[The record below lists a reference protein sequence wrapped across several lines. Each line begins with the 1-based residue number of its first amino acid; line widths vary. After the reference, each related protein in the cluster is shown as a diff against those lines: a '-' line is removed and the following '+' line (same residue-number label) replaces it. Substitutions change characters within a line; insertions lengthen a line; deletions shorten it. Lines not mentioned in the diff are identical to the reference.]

1 MRSAPHVLVVGGGA
15 VGLSTALFTR
25 RLLPEATVTV
35 VERDPTYA
43 RASSA
48 LSASSIRMQFS
59 TPVNIALSMFGL
71 QFLRDLQRQQSLS
84 LVEGGYLFV
93 ATPAGEAV
101 LRANHAVQTQHGAAV
116 HLLSPA
122 QLKERLGWVNTQDIT
137 LATLGESTATS
148 GEGWFDGYAL
158 TQALRRMALA
168 AGVQWLKAEVV
179 ALEHSSRTIKAAR
192 TASGE
197 RLEADWFVNAAGPW
211 ARSVA
216 AMAGIDLP
224 VFARRRTVFVMSCP
238 TPVHHCPLVVDPSGV
253 WFRPE
258 GGTLSHQTHFIGGTS
273 PKDGEPDP
281 DDLPLE
287 PDLAQFEQTVWPAMA
302 HRVPAFEALRVE
314 SAWAGYYEVHPMDH
328 NGIVGPHPALQNLL
342 FANGFSG
349 HGIQHAPGVG
359 RAVAEWL
366 ASASTQG
373 NGRYQSI
380 DLSPLGFGRVL
391 SGTPFVERNV
401 I

>member
-1 MRSAPHVLVVGGGA
+1 VKALRIVIVGGGA
-15 VGLSTALFTR
+15 VGLSTALFTK
-25 RLLPEATVTV
+25 RLQPEATVTV

-59 TPVNIALSMFGL
+59 TPLNIALSMFGL
-71 QFLRDLQRQQSLS
+71 QFLRQLQASQSLQ

-116 HLLSPA
+116 RLLSPA
-122 QLKERLGWVNTQDIT
+122 QLKQLLAWVNTSDLS
-137 LATLGESTATS
+137 LATLGHGTATS

-168 AGVQWLKAEVV
+168 EGVQWLKDEVV
-179 ALEHSSRTIKAAR
+179 ALEHSSSAIHAAR

-197 RLEADWFVNAAGPW
+197 RLAADYLVNAAGPW
-211 ARSVA
+211 ARHVA
-216 AMAGIDLP
+216 AMAGVALP

-238 TPVHHCPLVVDPSGV
+238 TPIHHCPLVVDPSGV

-258 GGTLSHQTHFIGGTS
+258 GGDVGRQTHFIGGTS

-287 PDLAQFEQTVWPAMA
+287 PDLAQFEQAVWPAMA

-328 NGIVGPHPALQNLL
+328 NGIVGPHPALKNLL

-349 HGIQHAPGVG
+349 HGIQHSPGVG

-366 ASASTQG
+366 ASAAQG
-373 NGRYQSI
+373 EGRYQSI
-380 DLSPLGFGRVL
+380 DLTPLGFERVL

-401 I
+401 V